1 MNVVLATDG
10 SGHSRLAEAVLAKVL
25 DPSKTKVTAVSVSA
39 PIVVGMGTIA
49 GGGVAAVGGLT
60 ELYDAVKVA
69 AERFAEEATERLRGK
84 GFDAEAVVLEGDAAD
99 TLIEF
104 VERNDAHLVVI
115 GSRGLGGIASFLLGS
130 VARKLVSR
138 CPSTVL
144 IARAFE
150 GMSPE
155 ESIEA
160 LNAKAEL
167 DAVVAIDGSDGSKVA
182 MRWIQQRVSMP
193 LAALHVVCAE
203 PLGVIPAGIDPSAFA
218 QVYEFD
224 REKARELVAEA
235 AEELAG
241 RAPSIDTYAE
251 IARPSTLIV
260 RVAAETK
267 SDLIAVGASRHG
279 TLERILVGSVSYEVA
294 TSAPCSVVVVR
305 PES

>member
-25 DPSKTKVTAVSVSA
+25 DPSQTKVTVVSVSA

-60 ELYDAVKVA
+60 ELYDAVKAAAKRFADEA
-69 AERFAEEATERLRGK
+69 AERLCGK

-99 TLIEF
+99 TIVEF
-104 VERNDAHLVVI
+104 VKRNSAQLVVI

-160 LNAKAEL
+160 LNAKADL
-167 DAVVAIDGSDGSKVA
+167 GAVVAVDGSDGSKVA
-182 MRWIQQRVSMP
+182 MQWIQQRTSMP
-193 LAALHVVCAE
+193 LAAIHVVCAE

-218 QVYEFD
+218 QVYEYD
-224 REKARELVAEA
+224 HERARELAAEA
-235 AEELAG
+235 TEELTG
-241 RAPSIDTYAE
+241 RAPSINSFTE
-251 IARPSTLIV
+251 IARPATLIV

-267 SDLIAVGASRHG
+267 SDLIVVGATRHG
-279 TLERILVGSVSYEVA
+279 TLERILVGSVSFEVA

-305 PES
+305 PNA

>member
-182 MRWIQQRVSMP
+182 MRWIQQRVSMS
-193 LAALHVVCAE
+193 LAALHVVCADLLE
-203 PLGVIPAGIDPSAFA
+203 SSRQGSTHRRSLKCMSSTTIKRANSSLR
-218 QVYEFD
+218 Q
-224 REKARELVAEA
+224 RRNWR
-235 AEELAG
+235 AG
-241 RAPSIDTYAE
+241 RPL
-251 IARPSTLIV
+251 STP
-260 RVAAETK
+260 TPK
-267 SDLIAVGASRHG
+267 SPGLR
-279 TLERILVGSVSYEVA
+279 R
-294 TSAPCSVVVVR
+294 
-305 PES
+305 